1 MIKAQW
7 NLWDVHQAATS
18 ESPDF
23 IYQLQCSGR
32 GESWGYP
39 GIIEPLANPLNHI
52 ASFLLRSSFGWFAC
66 AGTIP
71 SGFPWMETWR
81 IPRFCSVHQQYLFLG
96 KQNRIRTNIDN
107 QDWTNIC
114 ENWSYNYPLIN
125 KNSWLK
131 TGNLPFAIKNTC
143 TFIAAFQP
151 VLFRLEGTPWN

>member
-1 MIKAQW
+1 
-7 NLWDVHQAATS
+7 
-18 ESPDF
+18 
-23 IYQLQCSGR
+23 
-32 GESWGYP
+32 
-39 GIIEPLANPLNHI
+39 
-52 ASFLLRSSFGWFAC
+52 
-66 AGTIP
+66 
-71 SGFPWMETWR
+71 METWR

-151 VLFRLEGTPWN
+151 VLFRLEGTHPETSPSQQDSSIPNINVQGRTVTFREVRSPSLTHFQTPFSGNSHGANPPYQPSGMICPPGTGLDIPADIVSHWYL